1 MKKMLRYKFTE
12 AVINKLDP
20 PTDRDRY
27 YVHDTVFAGLCLM
40 VTRRHRRTGTF
51 RRTFYLN
58 CCIDSRSRRI
68 RIGEA
73 KNITLVQARKQA
85 KILGGLVE
93 SGVDP
98 MEAKREKRREMTL
111 DDLMRE
117 YLARHAKPHK

>member
-1 MKKMLRYKFTE
+1 
-12 AVINKLDP
+12 
-20 PTDRDRY
+20 
-27 YVHDTVFAGLCLM
+27 
-40 VTRRHRRTGTF
+40 
-51 RRTFYLN
+51 LN